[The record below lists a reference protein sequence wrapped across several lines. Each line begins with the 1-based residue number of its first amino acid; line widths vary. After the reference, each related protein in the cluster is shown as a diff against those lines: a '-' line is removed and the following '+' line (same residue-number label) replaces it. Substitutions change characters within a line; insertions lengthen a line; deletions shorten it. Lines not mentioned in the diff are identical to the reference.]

1 MSEDERNEIY
11 YALQAAYGAYEA
23 LSDKQM
29 EEITGAEIFE
39 SLFDVFNG
47 MVNLLEANVVSIAD
61 GPVTITDS
69 CRDCCSGHIITGAST
84 ANTITVESGTHNTPW
99 RM

>member
-23 LSDKQM
+23 LSDNQM

-47 MVNLLEANVVSIAD
+47 MVNIA
-61 GPVTITDS
+61 
-69 CRDCCSGHIITGAST
+69 
-84 ANTITVESGTHNTPW
+84 
-99 RM
+99 